1 MAHRFLRRGI
11 AAVVHRRRAVRTLST
26 GVSTDPGEFRARCR
40 AGEFATQ
47 TSGQCMGFAQA
58 NLVVLPKDLA
68 YDFLLFCQRN
78 PKPCPLLDVT
88 EGTAGGGTGDGD
100 DGGPRNW
107 EPRGVAPGADLRT
120 DLPRYRVWRD
130 GVLDE
135 ECDDVSH
142 VWGDDLVA
150 FLFGCSFSFE
160 GALLDAGLRVKH
172 IDAGTNVPM
181 YRTTVPCAPA
191 GRFAGPLV
199 VSMRPFSNTGG
210 TGGGGEGG
218 ESDVARAARVTSR
231 FPRVHGAPV
240 HAGDPRVLG
249 IADLARPDWG
259 DPVHVDE
266 GAGEVPVFWACG
278 VTPQAVV
285 EASRPRLAITH
296 APGSMF
302 VCDTKNEELAWDDGL
317 DSIWTPL
324 ERSVGHRP

>member
-26 GVSTDPGEFRARCR
+26 GVSTDPAEFRARCR

-47 TSGQCMGFAQA
+47 TSGQCMGHAQA
-58 NLVVLPKDLA
+58 NLVVLPRDLA

-88 EGTAGGGTGDGD
+88 EGTAGGGAGS
-100 DGGPRNW
+100 GGPRNY
-107 EPRGVAPGADLRT
+107 EPAGVAPGADLRT

-130 GVLDE
+130 GELAE
-135 ECDDVSH
+135 ECADVRH

-160 GALLDAGLRVKH
+160 GALVDEGLRVRH
-172 IDAGTNVPM
+172 LDNGTNVPM
-181 YRTTVPCAPA
+181 YRTAVPCAPA

-199 VSMRPFSNTGG
+199 VSMRPFNGDANANGAGG
-210 TGGGGEGG
+210 DGDG

-240 HAGDPRVLG
+240 HAGDPAALG
-249 IADLARPDWG
+249 IADLGAPDWG
-259 DPVHVDE
+259 DPVAVDE
-266 GAGEVPVFWACG
+266 SAGEVPVFWACG

-285 EASRPRLAITH
+285 EASKPPLAITH
-296 APGSMF
+296 APGCMF
-302 VCDTKNEELAWDDGL
+302 VCDTRNEDLAVDAGL
-317 DSIWTPL
+317 DAFTA
-324 ERSVGHRP
+324 